1 MIQITD
7 MTLACLDDYNPTG
20 EQLRRLCGLLLR
32 VGSDWLELSVRAYEA
47 MGDLP
52 EQGKYLLRCH
62 SLAQTQRY
70 PQFSRYVLRKTG
82 LAAPANVL
90 EEVRVNDI
98 CELNFLNQFFSLENV
113 RIRGLDDVLAH
124 DYPAAFSSIRGAVKG
139 KVQLCPENE
148 YDCATAIAVE
158 WVLQGGRE
166 IAASFAGMGG
176 VAPLEEVLIALHIT
190 ARYRPTLSV
199 AVFADIRRLMEEITG
214 QRVHPNK
221 PVIGEAIFDMEA
233 GIHADGI
240 AKNPLT
246 YEPFHPELVGG
257 NRRLVVGKHSGSN
270 AMMLKL
276 NELKLDPSGIDP
288 KALLARVRS
297 KSIALERSLTD
308 AEFLQLYHD
317 TGKPPP
323 GAERTGES

>member
-7 MTLACLDDYNPTG
+7 MTLACLDDYNPSG
-20 EQLRRLCGLLLR
+20 EQLRKLCGLLLR

-47 MGDLP
+47 MGSLP

-62 SLAQTQRY
+62 DLAQTQRY
-70 PQFSRYVLRKTG
+70 PPFSRYVLRKTG
-82 LAAPANVL
+82 IAAPANVL

-113 RIRGLDDVLAH
+113 RIRGLDDLLTH
-124 DYPAAFSSIRGAVKG
+124 DYPAAFSTISAAVKG

-158 WVLQGGRE
+158 WMLQGGRE
-166 IAASFAGMGG
+166 LAASFAGVGG
-176 VAPLEEVLIALHIT
+176 VAPLEEVLIALHVV

-246 YEPFHPELVGG
+246 YEPFRPELVGG

-270 AMMLKL
+270 AVVLKMK
-276 NELKLDPSGIDP
+276 ELLLPPSGIDP
-288 KALLARVRS
+288 KTLLTSVRN
-297 KSIALERSLTD
+297 KSISLERSLTD
-308 AEFLQLYHD
+308 AEFSQLYYEMQEGN
-317 TGKPPP
+317 TKTQG
-323 GAERTGES
+323 GEDK

>member
-7 MTLACLDDYNPTG
+7 ITLACLDEFNPTG
-20 EQLRRLCGLLLR
+20 EQLRRLCGLLLCI
-32 VGSDWLELSVRAYEA
+32 GSECIELSVRSYEA
-47 MGDLP
+47 MGELP

-62 SLAQTQRY
+62 SLAEAQRY

-90 EEVRVNDI
+90 EEVRANDI
-98 CELNFLNQFFSLENV
+98 CELNFLKQFFALENV
-113 RIRGLDDVLAH
+113 RIRGLDDLLMH
-124 DYPAAFSSIRGAVKG
+124 DYSSAFSTIRGAVKG
-139 KVQLCPENE
+139 RVQLCPENE

-158 WVLQGGRE
+158 WALQGGRE
-166 IAASFAGMGG
+166 LAASFAGIGG
-176 VAPLEEVLIALHIT
+176 VAPLEEVLIALHVA

-199 AVFADIRRLMEEITG
+199 AVFADIRRLIEEITG

-246 YEPFHPELVGG
+246 YEPFRPELVGG
-257 NRRLVVGKHSGSN
+257 NRRLVVGKHSGGN
-270 AMMLKL
+270 AVVLKMR
-276 NELKLDPSGIDP
+276 ELALPPSGIDP
-288 KALLARVRS
+288 KALLACVRQ

-308 AEFLQLYHD
+308 EEFTQLFHEMQKSNTKTLGGD
-317 TGKPPP
+317 DK
-323 GAERTGES
+323 